1 MRQMGMTKSMK
12 TPSGA
17 SVVVYPDAERLA
29 SATATF
35 IAEEARRSV
44 EAHGRFAV
52 ALAGGTTPRRTYA
65 LLARPPLVDRVP
77 WESVH
82 VFWTDERCV
91 GPDDPRSNEGMA
103 REELL
108 DRVSVPPDR
117 VYPMRC
123 GVSAE
128 AAKDQGA
135 APAEQAARRC
145 AEKYDALLRRLFP
158 AAYDAAVGGV
168 TDAGG
173 ALGTALDLVLLGL
186 GVDGHTASLFPGS
199 DALSEGRRWVAPVFV
214 PAAAAAGANAAGDD
228 LWRLTLTA
236 PFINMA
242 ASALFIVSGPAK
254 APIVAEVLE
263 GPVEAGRLPAQLVR
277 PRLGALRWY
286 LDEASAALLSAA

>member
-1 MRQMGMTKSMK
+1 MRQIGMTKSMR
-12 TPSGA
+12 TSSGA
-17 SVVVYPDAERLA
+17 SVVVYPDAESLA
-29 SATATF
+29 SATAAL
-35 IAEEARRSV
+35 IAEEASRSV
-44 EAHGRFAV
+44 DVQGCFAM

-108 DRVSVPPDR
+108 DRVSVPPDH
-117 VYPMRC
+117 VHPMRC
-123 GVSAE
+123 GVG
-128 AAKDQGA
+128 AKPDEDQGA
-135 APAEQAARRC
+135 PPAEQAARRC
-145 AEKYDALLRRLFP
+145 AEKHEALLRRLFP
-158 AAYDAAVGGV
+158 EAHHAATAGV
-168 TDAGG
+168 TNPGVAE
-173 ALGTALDLVLLGL
+173 GTALDLVLHGL
-186 GVDGHTASLFPGS
+186 GADGHTASLFPGS
-199 DALSEGRRWVAPVFV
+199 DALDEDRRWVAPVFV
-214 PAAAAAGANAAGDD
+214 PAAAAAGATTAGDD

-242 ASALFIVSGPAK
+242 AAALFIVSGPAK

-263 GPVEAGRLPAQLVR
+263 GPMEAGRLPAQLVR
-277 PRLGALRWY
+277 PRSGALRWY